1 MQRAKKRSF
10 LYFPDPTRH
19 LLRISAVLSI
29 LIAALLFGCNHPLS
43 ATETTRTQ
51 TPKDIA
57 RNHIHDG
64 LNSLILGEHKKAE
77 EFFIKA
83 KSIDPYSEQ
92 AHNFLGL
99 LYLQEGLMDKA
110 EDMLRRAIAIE
121 PMFAEALRNLGKLY
135 LQQENFPE
143 AIVFL
148 RRTLA
153 VNRSQPY
160 TWYLLG
166 MALYFSND
174 VEGAIKAYQE
184 AFAQD
189 PNLPTEAHYN
199 LAVAYHETSRY
210 LDALN
215 EYEAV
220 LRSEPRHI
228 NALNNLGLVYSV
240 IGEKDRALDL
250 FQRVLKEE
258 PNNVK
263 ARINLGNVF
272 LSTKDLVEA
281 EKIYRSAISLDK
293 NDISPRLNLG
303 VVYFE
308 QGNFEQARN
317 EWEKLLQDD
326 PDNLRVLSVMGS
338 AYLERKKVDDA
349 IRVFKRM
356 QPLVPDNGSV
366 ANTLGYLLADSNREL
381 PLAKKLIEQALD
393 NDKPNRATYLDSLA
407 WLHFRKKQ
415 YNEARKIQEKAL
427 KIFRISHEPISSEVH
442 LHMGEIYAKL
452 KLSEQ
457 ARVAFQDAIQANT
470 DAEIVRIASES
481 LGALGNLPNAK

>member
-1 MQRAKKRSF
+1 MRRRNGRNPGTSVLQ
-10 LYFPDPTRH
+10 LGTVVM
-19 LLRISAVLSI
+19 LVLS
-29 LIAALLFGCNHPLS
+29 LGMAQLAIAKEDTGP
-43 ATETTRTQ
+43 R
-51 TPKDIA
+51 TPKDLA
-57 RNHIHDG
+57 KECIHDG
-64 LNSLILGEHKKAE
+64 LNSLILGENKKAE
-77 EFFIKA
+77 EFFLKA

-121 PMFAEALRNLGKLY
+121 PMYSEALRNLGKLF

-143 AIVFL
+143 AITFL

-153 VNRSQPY
+153 VNRNQPY

-166 MALYFSND
+166 MALYFSSN
-174 VEGAIKAYQE
+174 VEEAIKAYEE
-184 AFAQD
+184 AFSQD
-189 PNLPTEAHYN
+189 PALPSEAHYN

-210 LDALN
+210 LDAVT

-220 LRSEPRHI
+220 LRAEPEHI
-228 NALNNLGLVYSV
+228 NAMNNLGLVYSV
-240 IGEKDRALDL
+240 IGEKDRAIDL
-250 FQRVLKEE
+250 FHRVLKAE

-263 ARINLGNVF
+263 ARINLGNVY

-308 QGNFEQARN
+308 QGNFDQARE
-317 EWEKLLQDD
+317 EWELLLKDD

-338 AYLERKKVDDA
+338 AYLERKNMDDA
-349 IRVFKRM
+349 IRIFKRM
-356 QPLVPDNGSV
+356 QPLVPDNGSI
-366 ANTLGYLLADSNREL
+366 ANTLGYLLADSNKEL
-381 PLAKKLIEQALD
+381 PLAKELIEKALES
-393 NDKPNRATYLDSLA
+393 DKPNRATYLDSLA
-407 WLHFRKKQ
+407 WVHYQKKQ
-415 YNEARKIQEKAL
+415 YQEARKIQEKAL

-442 LHMGEIYAKL
+442 LHMGKIYTKL
-452 KLSEQ
+452 QLEEQ
-457 ARVAFQDAIQANT
+457 ARVAFQDAIRANT
-470 DAEIVRIASES
+470 DADAVQLASES
-481 LGALGNLPNAK
+481 LGALDAKK